1 MARKVL
7 VTDHVFAGLAIERA
21 KLEPLGAEV
30 VLSASIAEQA
40 LIEQAAGADALMV
53 CFARL
58 TAPILE
64 AAAGNGCRI
73 VSRYGI
79 GIDNIDVERAT
90 ALGMQVTNV
99 PDYCLDE
106 VADHAL
112 ATMLALA
119 REVVTG
125 ANVVRAGGWEI
136 PHGTV
141 HRIRGRRLALLGVGR
156 IGRRVV
162 ERALPF
168 GLEVVGYDPFLT
180 EDVPGMTRVESSAD
194 AVREADFVSLHAP
207 LTEAT
212 RHLVG
217 SELIDAMGRAPIV
230 VNTSR
235 GPLVDAEAALAGLE
249 SGKLG
254 GVVLDVTEPE
264 PLPDGHPL
272 RTHPRAIVTPH
283 MAFYSVEAEAELQ
296 ARAAEEVARSFNG
309 EPPRS
314 PVNRPASA

>member
-1 MARKVL
+1 MTKKVL
-7 VTDHVFAGLAIERA
+7 VTDHVFGGLEIE
-21 KLEPLGAEV
+21 KETLEPLDAEV
-30 VLSASIAEQA
+30 VLSNSSGEGELVEQA
-40 LIEQAAGADALMV
+40 RNADAILV
-53 CFARL
+53 CFAQL
-58 TAPILE
+58 TAPVIE
-64 AAAGNGCRI
+64 AAAANGCRVI
-73 VSRYGI
+73 SRYGI
-79 GIDNIDVERAT
+79 GIDNIDVAVAT
-90 ALGMQVTNV
+90 ELGMQVTNV

-106 VADHAL
+106 VADHTMAL
-112 ATMLALA
+112 MLSSA

-125 ANVVRAGGWEI
+125 ANVVRDGGWSI

-168 GLEVVGYDPFLT
+168 GLDVVGYDPFLN
-180 EDVPGMTRVESSAD
+180 EEIPGLTQVDSPAE
-194 AVREADFVSLHAP
+194 AVREADFVSLHAA
-207 LTEAT
+207 LTDDT
-212 RHLVG
+212 YHIVG
-217 SELIDAMGRAPIV
+217 AELIEAMEKAPTV

-235 GPLVDAEAALAGLE
+235 GPLVDADAALAGLE

-254 GVVLDVTEPE
+254 GLALDVTEPE

-272 RTHPRAIVTPH
+272 GIHPRAIITPH

-296 ARAAEEVARSFNG
+296 SRAADEVARAFRG

-314 PVNRPASA
+314 PVNAL

>member
-1 MARKVL
+1 MAKKVL
-7 VTDHVFAGLAIERA
+7 VTDHVFGGLEIERET
-21 KLEPLGAEV
+21 LEPLGAEV
-30 VLSASIAEQA
+30 VLSSSAEEGA
-40 LIEQAAGADALMV
+40 LVEAAGSADALMV

-64 AAAGNGCRI
+64 AAAANGCKI

-79 GIDNIDVERAT
+79 GIDNIDVAKAT

-125 ANVVRAGGWEI
+125 ANVVRAGGWQI

-180 EDVPGMTRVESSAD
+180 EEIEGMRRVDSPAA

-207 LTEAT
+207 LTEDT
-212 RHLVG
+212 HHLVG
-217 SELIDAMGRAPIV
+217 AALIEAMERAPIV

-249 SGKLG
+249 AGKLG
-254 GVVLDVTEPE
+254 GVALDVTEPE
-264 PLPDGHPL
+264 PLPEGHPL

-296 ARAAEEVARSFNG
+296 SRAADEVARYLRAEG
-309 EPPRS
+309 PRC
-314 PVNRPASA
+314 PVNQPA

>member
-1 MARKVL
+1 MKKKVL
-7 VTDHVFAGLAIERA
+7 VTDHVFGGLEIERET
-21 KLEPLGAEV
+21 LEPLGAEV
-30 VLSASIAEQA
+30 VLSATAEESA
-40 LIEQAAGADALMV
+40 LVEQAAGADALMV
-53 CFARL
+53 CFAQL

-64 AAAGNGCRI
+64 AAAANGCKI

-79 GIDNIDVERAT
+79 GIDNIDVAKAT
-90 ALGMQVTNV
+90 ELGMQVTNV

-106 VADHAL
+106 VADHAM

-119 REVVTG
+119 REVVNG
-125 ANVVRAGGWEI
+125 ANVVSGGGWEI

-168 GLEVVGYDPFLT
+168 GLDVVGYDPFLK
-180 EDVPGMTRVESSAD
+180 EDIPGLTRVDSAAE

-207 LTEAT
+207 LTEET
-212 RHLVG
+212 HHIVG
-217 SELIDAMGRAPIV
+217 TELIEAMERAPIV

-235 GPLVDAEAALAGLE
+235 GPLVDCEAALAGLE

-254 GVVLDVTEPE
+254 GVALDVTEPE

-283 MAFYSVEAEAELQ
+283 MAFYSVEAEADLQ
-296 ARAAEEVARSFNG
+296 SRAADEVARYFGG
-309 EPPRS
+309 ESPRS
-314 PVNRPASA
+314 PVNTPA

>member
-1 MARKVL
+1 MPKKVF
-7 VTDHVFAGLAIERA
+7 VTDHVFGGLEIERET
-21 KLEPLGAEV
+21 LEPLGAEV
-30 VLSASIAEQA
+30 VLSASAEEDA
-40 LIEQAAGADALMV
+40 LVEGAAGADALMV
-53 CFARL
+53 CFAQL
-58 TAPILE
+58 TAPVLE
-64 AAAGNGCRI
+64 AAAGNGCKI

-79 GIDNIDVERAT
+79 GIDNIDVAKAT
-90 ALGMQVTNV
+90 ELGMQVTNV

-125 ANVVRAGGWEI
+125 ANVVREGGWEI

-141 HRIRGRRLALLGVGR
+141 HRLRGRRLALLGVGR

-180 EDVPGMTRVESSAD
+180 EEVPGLRQVAAPNE
-194 AVREADFVSLHAP
+194 AVREADFVSVHAP
-207 LTEAT
+207 LTDAT
-212 RHLVG
+212 HHIIG
-217 SELIDAMGRAPIV
+217 TELIEAMERAPIV

-254 GVVLDVTEPE
+254 GVALDVTEPE
-264 PLPDGHPL
+264 PLPEGHPL
-272 RTHPRAIVTPH
+272 RRHPRALVTPH

-296 ARAAEEVARSFNG
+296 SRAADEVARYFRG
-309 EPPRS
+309 EGPRC
-314 PVNRPASA
+314 PVNEPA